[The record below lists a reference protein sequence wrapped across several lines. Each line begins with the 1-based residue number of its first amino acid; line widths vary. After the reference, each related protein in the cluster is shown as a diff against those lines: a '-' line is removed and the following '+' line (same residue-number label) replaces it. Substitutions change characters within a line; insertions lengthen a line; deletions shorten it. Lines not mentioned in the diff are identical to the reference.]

1 MFSYKNVSIYDCA
14 ASVFKIYCYYRE
26 FFFYNDKY
34 KISFILAKVNLG
46 K

>member
-1 MFSYKNVSIYDCA
+1 MIVQLLYSKFIVII
-14 ASVFKIYCYYRE
+14 KI
-26 FFFYNDKY
+26 FYNDKY